1 MNNLDVSFLVLLP
14 NFGIQNAKN
23 LAQKF
28 ARKIIGNAMT
38 CVFRSSNLVMDVVCQ
53 SLPLN
58 AMVLV
63 FLETSPVITLAMMT
77 TIRSIVMGNVFILRR
92 KKNWS

>member
-1 MNNLDVSFLVLLP
+1 MKNLHVRVNLKF
-14 NFGIQNAKN
+14 QNANN

-28 ARKIIGNAMT
+28 VRKIIGNAMT
-38 CVFRSSNLVMDVVCQ
+38 RAFQSAKNVMESVCK

-63 FLETSPVITLAMMT
+63 FLETSPVIALAMMA
-77 TIRSIVMGNVFILRR
+77 TIRSIVMGSALIPDM
-92 KKNWS
+92 KKN